1 MVAVAHPLQTI
12 CIASH
17 CGTTFFFFTPSFFL
31 QPPPFFFFTWLR
43 DEDVAGNMVRC
54 AQMAGEIEAAGLA
67 EHKAKERANMLLNE
81 RIMAEKRAERE
92 KAKEEDKVSG

>member
-1 MVAVAHPLQTI
+1 M
-12 CIASH
+12 
-17 CGTTFFFFTPSFFL
+17 
-31 QPPPFFFFTWLR
+31 
-43 DEDVAGNMVRC
+43 RC

-92 KAKEEDKVSG
+92 KAKEEDKVSGGGPPLSLHLP

>member
-1 MVAVAHPLQTI
+1 
-12 CIASH
+12 
-17 CGTTFFFFTPSFFL
+17 
-31 QPPPFFFFTWLR
+31 
-43 DEDVAGNMVRC
+43 
-54 AQMAGEIEAAGLA
+54 MAGEIEAAGLA